1 MSEKKN
7 ITEIESVEEEE
18 EEIKELRSKEDID
31 WEVRYN
37 LEAPYRFK
45 TSTQVIIYIIA
56 VLSWLFVLL
65 ATPMPEYLPKDTIT
79 PKLIMFLLFS
89 SVFWTIIVK
98 DRSPIFRQIGNGL
111 LLATILP
118 TVTFVINISLLAN
131 IGEDAIIETA
141 GLTLATILIF
151 VMSIYGHVNPGLPSN
166 RNFMLIAV
174 VVGCG
179 LFFISLLLFFWT
191 YGMLFAVSASI
202 IMTLIFLYAVFPEPE
217 D

>member
-1 MSEKKN
+1 MSEETN
-7 ITEIESVEEEE
+7 IAEEELVEEEE
-18 EEIKELRSKEDID
+18 ERELGNKEDI
-31 WEVRYN
+31 ESEIRYN
-37 LEAPYRFK
+37 LESPYRFK
-45 TSTQVIIYIIA
+45 TSTQVIIYIVS
-56 VLSWLFVLL
+56 VLAWLFILL
-65 ATPMPEYLPKDTIT
+65 TLPVPEYIPNDSVT
-79 PKLIMFLLFS
+79 PKLVMLLFFS

-118 TVTFVINISLLAN
+118 TVTFILNISLLGN
-131 IGEDAIIETA
+131 IGEDAIMETA
-141 GLTLATILIF
+141 GLTMATILIF

-174 VVGCG
+174 VSSCG

-191 YGMLFAVSASI
+191 TGLMFSVGMSI
-202 IMTLIFLYAVFPEPE
+202 IMTLIFLYAVYPEPE